1 MKKFV
6 LALAALST
14 LAFAAPS
21 FVATASA
28 APGVKVVRTH
38 VVKVGHRRGHVVKK
52 VVMRR
57 GHHDWRAR
65 RHGRKV
71 VVVKHR
77 RPHHGKVVVIKRRR

>member
-14 LAFAAPS
+14 LAFAAPTL
-21 FVATASA
+21 AAAASA
-28 APGVKVVRTH
+28 APGVKVVRSD

-52 VVMRR
+52 VTVRR
-57 GHHDWRAR
+57 GHHDSRMH

-71 VVVKHR
+71 VVVKHH
-77 RPHHGKVVVIKRRR
+77 RPHHGKTVVIKHRR